1 MSKNNF
7 IKGKNRIR
15 IDKFLEKKREFRKIY
30 QEVFNDLA
38 YIKFQEE
45 SDNASGSWWLTCIK
59 IDKNNIDID
68 NLMLKLKVKGIP
80 TRRIFMPASE
90 MSYLKR
96 FSKPCPNAY
105 EIYNQGICLP
115 SSTLNEEKDIKKA
128 ALIIK
133 ETLNG

>member
-1 MSKNNF
+1 NF
-7 IKGKNRIR
+7 RR
-15 IDKFLEKKREFRKIY
+15 IY
-30 QEVFNDLA
+30 QEIFNDLP

-45 SDNASGSWWLTCIK
+45 SDNSFGSWWLTCIK

-68 NLMLKLKVKGIP
+68 NLKLKLKENGIP

-90 MSYLKR
+90 MPYLKK

-115 SSTLNEEKDIKKA
+115 SSSLNEEKDVRKV

-133 ETLNG
+133 KALR